1 MFSIRERNWKLEL
14 GLGSGGFSTP
24 VSLDPVPGGPQGQLY
39 DLAKDPAESDNV
51 YLQHPDVVARLT
63 ALLDRYRRQGY
74 SRAMR

>member
-1 MFSIRERNWKLEL
+1 
-14 GLGSGGFSTP
+14 
-24 VSLDPVPGGPQGQLY
+24 LY